1 MSSSERAPSLPD
13 EDDVKHHVRIQV
25 TDMNGN
31 GLYQHQIFT
40 SLSRSHMR
48 RWCWES
54 LPLQVIFERVLQ
66 INDWWDI
73 LDLQLVM
80 QDDSFDHSYGAISLF
95 GPTVD
100 GDSLHIPAGRMEVRL
115 HRSVDKALNPDKEI
129 HGGFILTMM
138 AIRCV
143 REVLCAPRVR
153 WGLLYRRL
161 YCFYRLHSL

>member
-25 TDMNGN
+25 TDMNGK

-80 QDDSFDHSYGAISLF
+80 QDDSFDHSYGSISLF

-100 GDSLHIPAGRMEVRL
+100 GDSLRIPAGRMEVEL
-115 HRSVDKALNPDKEI
+115 HRSVDKALKLDKEI
-129 HGGFILTMM
+129 NDGFILTMT

-143 REVLCAPRVR
+143 REVWCSPSHR
-153 WGLLYRRL
+153 WYLLHRRL
-161 YCFYRLHSL
+161 YVFYRFHSL